1 MKLRKKI
8 VSMALTLAM
17 VMTTL
22 LGTGMSVFAADEP
35 GTAALTAEIDIEK
48 FLDADGGTLPATDEF
63 SWTIEKYSYED
74 PSATNNGDIDVSNLD
89 LDKAEDVAM
98 LDKIPTPDAA
108 ITTTHGTNNGSAV
121 DLTTKTFTLKLSGG
135 AKIDN
140 MGVTSDDPMKKID
153 PNKVVG
159 RVYGAKFNIKIA
171 PTQPIGV
178 YTYKVTE
185 VTKDDHGASLDSTI
199 DYDTDT
205 YYIKVYVI
213 NIVDDATGDIK
224 LNEDPH
230 VGDVGAPLTTISD
243 ITLWKGQKEAD
254 VANSTEAGDLTILD
268 PAADPV
274 INTDGTIKDID
285 GTVPAGTAPNQTNIG
300 EDTGAPGTD
309 GKGNDL
315 DDSYNAKTSTTHR
328 NPEDLTET
336 TLSMMVPFTN
346 VYITKDLKVEKHV
359 VGNFAKQTDEFTYDV
374 VVRDSVDPDAMVSIT
389 FSSQAALVRNAT
401 VFDAMETEAPD
412 SVVLPLAAPWTV
424 LVKASNVITATTGG
438 AVDKTTQLKLTH
450 DESFKIENLSKA
462 ATFNVKEAG
471 DTTYRPAAAFTAEH
485 VTLATTEGE
494 AGVIPTAAFQNNIA
508 SITPGA
514 TIQDE
519 ALSYTQATNLNAGY
533 RVLDTEGFSIGAADA
548 NFDGKAVAGKA
559 LQLDGAMVTKAEYQV
574 DPEDE
579 NSKVLAGTFE
589 DVTLSYTNFK
599 DYVTPTGMILAI
611 LPYVLGVIVVFAFVV
626 FMVIRKRKQDSY
638 RGAGL

>member
-74 PSATNNGDIDVSNLD
+74 PSATNNGDIDVSTLD
-89 LDKAEDVAM
+89 LDKAEDMAM
-98 LDKIPTPDAA
+98 LDKIPTPDDA

-121 DLTTKTFTLKLSGG
+121 DPTTKTFTLKLKDG
-135 AKIDN
+135 AEIDN
-140 MGVTSDDPMKKID
+140 LGVTSDDLTATMD
-153 PNKVVG
+153 ANKVVG

-185 VTKDDHGASLDSTI
+185 VTKNDDGDSLDSTI

-213 NIVDDATGDIK
+213 NIVDNATGDIK
-224 LNEDPH
+224 LNEDPAD
-230 VGDVGAPLTTISD
+230 GDLGAPLTTISD

-254 VANSTEAGDLTILD
+254 DANGTAAGDLTIPD

-274 INTDGTIKDID
+274 INTDGTIKDIAD
-285 GTVPAGTAPNQTNIG
+285 NVPAGTAQNQTNIG
-300 EDTGAPGTD
+300 EDTGAPGTAN
-309 GKGNDL
+309 GNDL
-315 DDSYNAKTSTTHR
+315 DASYNAKTSTTHR
-328 NPEDLTET
+328 NPGDPTET

-412 SVVLPLAAPWTV
+412 SVVIPLAAPWTV
-424 LVKASNVITATTGG
+424 LVKASNVITATAEG
-438 AVDKTTQLKLTH
+438 ADVKTTQLKLTH

-514 TIQDE
+514 TIQDA
-519 ALSYTQATNLNAGY
+519 ALSYTQATNLNTGY
-533 RVLDTEGFSIGAADA
+533 RVLDTTEGFSIGAADA
-548 NFDGKAVAGKA
+548 NFDGTAVAGKA
-559 LQLDGAMVTKAEYQV
+559 LQLDGAMVTKAEYQIN
-574 DPEDE
+574 PLDE
-579 NSKVLAGTFE
+579 NTKVLAGTFE